1 MSVWEGLALLGAG
14 LLGIIVEIF
23 VPAGGLIGIAGGGA
37 IIAAVILA
45 YTQGGTSV
53 GVIVLA
59 AALVLAP
66 ATIIVAFKLFPATP
80 LGKRI
85 ILGTTLGSGDGE
97 EGEGPGAEGSGA
109 KARAR
114 VGDRGTASSVL
125 KPTGVA
131 TIRGKRYSVLTRG
144 EYLTAG
150 TELEVIRVEGNRILV
165 REA

>member
-37 IIAAVILA
+37 IVAAVILA

-53 GVIVLA
+53 GIIVLA
-59 AALVLAP
+59 AALVLTP
-66 ATIIVAFKLFPATP
+66 VTIIVAFKLFPATP

-85 ILGTTLGSGDGE
+85 ILGTTLGTGDGQD
-97 EGEGPGAEGSGA
+97 GESPGAESGIGE
-109 KARAR
+109 
-114 VGDRGTASSVL
+114 GDRGMASTVL

-131 TIRGKRYSVLTRG
+131 TIRGKRYSVLTGG
-144 EYLTAG
+144 EYLAAG
-150 TELEVIRVEGNRILV
+150 TEIEVIRVEGNRILV

>member
-14 LLGIIVEIF
+14 LLGIIVEVF

-59 AALVLAP
+59 ASLVLTP
-66 ATIIVAFKLFPATP
+66 VIMVVAFKLFPVTP
-80 LGKRI
+80 LGKRF
-85 ILGTTLGSGDGE
+85 ILGTTLGSGDEEE
-97 EGEGPGAEGSGA
+97 EGSAEADGTGANV
-109 KARAR
+109 RVQ
-114 VGDRGTASSVL
+114 VGDRGTASTVL

-144 EYLTAG
+144 EYLAAG

>member
-1 MSVWEGLALLGAG
+1 MNVWEGFALLGAG

-53 GVIVLA
+53 GIIVLA
-59 AALVLAP
+59 AALVLTP
-66 ATIIVAFKLFPATP
+66 ATIILAFKLFPATP
-80 LGKRI
+80 LGKRF
-85 ILGTTLGSGDGE
+85 ILGTTLGSGDDD
-97 EGEGPGAEGSGA
+97 EGDNPASENRIRE
-109 KARAR
+109 
-114 VGDRGTASSVL
+114 GDRGAASTVL

-131 TIRGKRYSVLTRG
+131 IIKGKRYSVLTRG
-144 EYLTAG
+144 EYLAAG
-150 TELEVIRVEGNRILV
+150 TELEVVRVEGNRILV